1 MTTSNAHV
9 YTDHRAAAVC
19 RREPSC
25 GMGSIPPAK
34 KARPLLGMK
43 WPEDAQ
49 KHPEPGG
56 RSCGSSTYPLSPCLG
71 NYGGNGSRGR
81 PRGRRSPGGRRPSP
95 EPSSPQPLPTHSA
108 PPEAARPSPPPAADA
123 APTSPGA
130 PSRCRAAL
138 PTPPSS
144 PAPPRRPRRPR
155 GSPRAPPRAPG
166 APVVPRR
173 RRRRVP
179 YRAAAPGG
187 SRAPRRAG
195 HFFLGNFSRV
205 CRAEPAGQEKRSAPG
220 GCDHPGTSRRCKP
233 SPSAP
238 RPPPP
243 PRPCGPATCGRAARP
258 PPALRPL
265 LPAPRPPRLSA
276 CEALRPAASGPPE
289 PRGESAERGGRG
301 SWVPPCPPLRGEA
314 RGRGVQDER
323 LQTSGIWTVC
333 TPEGPSPDAA
343 SSAACRRW
351 GASSPHPRE
360 SLSPSLSPFFSRG
373 GRALRHLKVKIHL
386 KNELQD
392 GVEPPEAHVHVR
404 LSPPSTVW
412 GQRGRPSRGEM
423 PFLPTKRAGFFE

>member
-238 RPPPP
+238 RPPPHPAPAAPPHVDAPRGRRRPFALSSRRRARPACPPARLCAPP
-243 PRPCGPATCGRAARP
+243 PRVPQSRVARVQSGEAGARGFLRALPCAVKHAAVGSRTSVCRRAGSGRCVPPRALPLTRHPRPLAAAGAP
-258 PPALRPL
+258 PPLTRGKAFPHRSRP
-265 LPAPRPPRLSA
+265 
-276 CEALRPAASGPPE
+276 
-289 PRGESAERGGRG
+289 
-301 SWVPPCPPLRGEA
+301 
-314 RGRGVQDER
+314 
-323 LQTSGIWTVC
+323 
-333 TPEGPSPDAA
+333 
-343 SSAACRRW
+343 
-351 GASSPHPRE
+351 
-360 SLSPSLSPFFSRG
+360 FSQ
-373 GRALRHLKVKIHL
+373 
-386 KNELQD
+386 E
-392 GVEPPEAHVHVR
+392 GVE
-404 LSPPSTVW
+404 L
-412 GQRGRPSRGEM
+412 
-423 PFLPTKRAGFFE
+423 